1 MSNNKHRGIFAGK
14 GYYIALILC
23 AVAIGITGYVYQR
36 NTREPDPVSML
47 ETEEAVPALQTEGED
62 DVAVLSPQTTPTSP
76 RAESKSDTPKST
88 QPTALKTTSPLAGE
102 TLADYSMEALSY
114 NETTRDWRV
123 HNGIDIAAEEGTPVF
138 AAADGEVVSVYEDD
152 VLGYTVVIRH
162 TGGYTSCYCSLGS
175 EISVTPGQQVHMGQA
190 IGVVG
195 QTALVESAMGPHLHF
210 SVTWQDEAMDPRE
223 FLAMGQ

>member
-1 MSNNKHRGIFAGK
+1 MSDNKRSRGFGGK
-14 GYYIALILC
+14 GYYIALVLC
-23 AVAIGITGYVYQR
+23 AAAIGITSYVYSQG
-36 NTREPDPVSML
+36 RE
-47 ETEEAVPALQTEGED
+47 EPALQTANTPAVITGTVTLPTDAPTAPATDAPEPTAGMLATCAPVDGE
-62 DVAVLSPQTTPTSP
+62 VLSGY
-76 RAESKSDTPKST
+76 A
-88 QPTALKTTSPLAGE
+88 
-102 TLADYSMEALSY
+102 MEVRSY
-114 NETTRDWRV
+114 NETPRDWRV
-123 HNGIDIAAEEGTPVF
+123 HNGSDIAAEEGTPVF

-175 EISVTPGQQVHMGQA
+175 EISVIPGQQVHMGQA